1 MTKTNEE
8 LLLLRHEPTI
18 RDQIIRQN
26 ANLVRSIANKFNPDD
41 EDVYSEGM
49 IGLIKAIEKF
59 DESKKIKFSTFAYKY
74 ISGTI
79 LDYYNRIETKIPDAI
94 SLNEPT
100 DDSGLYELIDLLE
113 SSEDNIER
121 YEEYDLHK
129 DRRRFVDLVINKEC
143 SDQDRAVFTMY
154 LDGKTRK
161 DITIKFGISRERV
174 RQIEGKVKKIL
185 EFYVK
190 NVY

>member
-8 LLLLRHEPTI
+8 LLLLKHEPTI

-79 LDYYNRIETKIPDAI
+79 LDYYNRIEAKIPDAI

-113 SSEDNIER
+113 SSEDHIER